1 MQRPQPH
8 TPPRH
13 PTRLTTLGLPALL
26 LLSAC
31 AAGCDQTQAW
41 DTEFHCVGQEESIA
55 TFLNEAPDKAMR
67 KTYPHNID
75 FHLRSG
81 TAMVRSAL
89 VKVDDTS
96 AAVMHFEARNG
107 AVWMGGQF
115 DQQSQRL
122 SLVEERTLELEGR
135 PQQVRISGQYQ
146 CSNAAATKGPAV

>member
-1 MQRPQPH
+1 M
-8 TPPRH
+8 
-13 PTRLTTLGLPALL
+13 GLAALML
-26 LLSAC
+26 ISLWT
-31 AAGCDQTQAW
+31 AGCDQNQAW

-67 KTYPHNID
+67 KTYPHSID

-96 AAVMHFEARNG
+96 APVMHFEARNG

-146 CSNAAATKGPAV
+146 CSNAAQKSPKN